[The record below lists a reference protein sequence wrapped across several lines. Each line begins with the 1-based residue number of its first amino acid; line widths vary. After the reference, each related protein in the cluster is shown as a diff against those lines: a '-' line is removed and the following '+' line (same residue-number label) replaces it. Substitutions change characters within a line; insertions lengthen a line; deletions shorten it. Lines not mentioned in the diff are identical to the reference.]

1 MGRKPEY
8 LGKKIGPTEN
18 KMIMLYALA
27 APLVILPLTA
37 IAVCSS
43 RGLSGETTN
52 LGPHRFTAILFAYT
66 SCFANNGQAFAS
78 LNANTLLYNVTTA
91 GRDAGGAVCADGSGA
106 GAGGIVCET
115 EEGSG
120 VVRDAGDGF
129 GFVRCA
135 GDGVHPGTDGVELTG
150 GAGARSGAGE
160 IGIWG
165 VGAPGPEKRDPSLA
179 PLGMKGFWTWTKA
192 EVVQNA
198 GMKVSATKRR
208 GKAAAKTARRQVR

>member
-1 MGRKPEY
+1 MVGRKPEY

-91 GRDAGGAVCADGSGA
+91 VAMLAGRFALTVPALGLAGLFARQRKAPVSSGTLA
-106 GAGGIVCET
+106 TDSV
-115 EEGSG
+115 SFG
-120 VVRDAGDGF
+120 VLVTACIL
-129 GFVRCA
+129 V
-135 GDGVHPGTDGVELTG
+135 LTG
-150 GAGARSGAGE
+150 LS
-160 IGIWG
+160 
-165 VGAPGPEKRDPSLA
+165 
-179 PLGMKGFWTWTKA
+179 
-192 EVVQNA
+192 
-198 GMKVSATKRR
+198 
-208 GKAAAKTARRQVR
+208 